1 MERGQMVTVY
11 LLGLC
16 CSMCAVAAI
25 PRAQM
30 FPYGMLSGDSLLEE
44 GDDETSKVISLPKPF
59 YFYDTPFYQLYVA
72 TNGFISA
79 QDLPMETQY
88 VDDGFPT
95 DFPVVAPFL
104 ADMDTSGGRGQIFYR
119 VTETPSVLNR
129 VAQEV
134 RRGFPDAEFTPTHAV
149 VATWENVAAY
159 EEPARTSGGTSNK
172 VNTFQAVIGY
182 DESDSYALFLYP
194 EGGLNF
200 FGTRPKESFKVAIEL
215 AARVGFSRGEV
226 SYLYFSRTEGPHYSV
241 TSDEQSIKRLT
252 QVGNT
257 GIPGLWLF
265 HTGNRYFFDNIV
277 PASTGGILAT
287 PLPREHDH
295 TLGAT
300 TPEYN
305 DFEEYEDNSNF
316 EPAHQE
322 EDGDFPLTGED
333 LEFRPAVADET
344 LQSRSS
350 DLPLSASEVS
360 HGGED
365 LPLTSE
371 PRHGSEVAERQYA
384 PPPPPPPQEA
394 TPDGG
399 AQWSQEQRPQIPV
412 EVGRLYPPRRN
423 EPPLSSGGHVVSV
436 EEDVDFDTGVIHYT
450 TENKETCARFKQQCS
465 QNAFCSDYA
474 TGFCCHCQPG
484 FYGNGRHCLP
494 EAAPQRVSG
503 KLSGTVTVGL
513 TPVELNNIDLHAYI
527 VVGDGRAYTAVSE
540 IPEPVGWA
548 LMPAAPIGE
557 LFGWLF
563 ALELPNSQAGFKTTG
578 AEFTRHAELVFYPGN
593 QRLLISQ
600 TGRGLDENNHFTVDT
615 VLSGSIP
622 FLPPAAEVTM
632 DPFKETYH
640 YYPSVATSNSVR
652 EFTVVSPDGG
662 SESFSFQLKQNITY
676 RDCRH
681 DSRVPP
687 LETQQITMERVFVMY
702 VKEERILRYAITNKI
717 SPVGGPELVN
727 PCYDGSHDCDTTA
740 QCIPLED
747 KAFQCRCGTGYSGDG
762 HNCQD
767 IDECA
772 EGLSTCGAHSQC
784 INLPG
789 SHRCRCQAGYE
800 FGFDGRTCVDMD
812 ECRSS
817 PCHGDARCTN
827 SLGSFQCQCQNGFY
841 GDGFLCSQQGQTDRT
856 KSQCEEHRDRLQGG
870 LEQAGQLPVGIF
882 VPQCDSDGRYRPLQC
897 HGSTGH
903 CWCVDSRGQERAGTR
918 TPPGTAPTDCD
929 RHEQPQQPKTQCEH
943 HRDSIQTTSPE
954 GYPIVGAF
962 VPQCDANGRYTP
974 QQCHGSTGHCWCVDS
989 QGQERHGTRTPPGT
1003 TPIDCERPDDRPKT
1017 HCEQHRDSVQT
1028 TSPLV
1033 GAFVPQCDA
1042 NGQYTP
1048 LQCHG
1053 STGHCWCV
1061 DSQGQERPRTRTSP
1075 GAPPT
1080 DCDKPDEPDRTKT
1093 HCERHR
1099 DSVQTTSP
1107 EGFPLV
1113 GAFVPQCDANGQY
1126 TPQQCHGSTGHCW
1139 CVDNRGQERPGTR
1152 TSAGSTPV
1160 DCDKPE
1166 QPKTQCE
1173 QHRDSIQTISPEGY
1187 PVVGSFVPQCDSSG
1201 HYTPL
1206 QCHGSTGH
1214 CWCVDSQGQER
1225 VGTRT
1230 LPGTTPTNCDKPE
1243 DPERLK
1249 THCEQHR
1256 DSVQTTSP
1264 EGYPILGA
1272 FVPQCDANG
1281 QYTPQQCHGSS
1292 GHCWCVDNRGQER
1305 PGTRTPPGATP
1316 VDCAKPERPKS
1327 HCELHR
1333 DGTQTEGPEGYPPV
1347 GAFVPQCDANGHY
1360 TPQQCHGSSGHCWCV
1375 DSQGQERS
1383 GTRTPPGATPFDCEK
1398 AERPR
1403 SHCELHRDRIH
1414 TTSPEGYPL
1423 AGAFVPQCDANGQY
1437 IHQQC
1442 HGSSGHCWCVD
1453 SQGQERPGTR
1463 TPPGAT
1469 PFDCDKPEQPKTQC
1483 EQHRDSIQTISPE
1496 GYPVVGSFVPQC
1508 DSSGHYTPLQC
1519 HGSTGHCWCVDSQ
1532 GQERVGT
1539 RTLPGTTPTNCDKPE
1554 DPERLKTHC
1563 EQHRDSVQT
1572 TSPEGYP
1579 ILGAFVPQCDAN
1591 GQYTPQ
1597 QCHGSSGHC
1606 WCVDNRGQERPG
1618 TRTPPGATPVDCAKP
1633 ERPKSHCELH
1643 RDGTQ
1648 TEGPEGYPPVG
1659 AFVPQ
1664 CDANGHYTPQQC
1676 HGSSGHCWC
1685 VDSQGQER
1693 SGTRTPPGA
1702 TPFDCEKAERPRSHC
1717 ELHRDRI
1724 HTTSPEGY
1732 PLAGAFVP
1740 QCDANGQYIHQQCH
1754 GSSGHC
1760 WCVDSQGQERP
1771 GTRTPPGATPFDCDK
1786 PERPKSHCEH
1796 LRDSIQ
1802 TTSPEG
1808 HQLAG
1813 AYVPQCDAN
1822 GHYTPQQCHGSTGH
1836 CWCVDTR
1843 GQERPGTRTPPGA
1856 TPINC
1861 DKPDCTKT
1869 HCERHRDRVQ
1879 TTSPDG
1885 HPLVGVYVPHCDANG
1900 QYTPQQC
1907 RGSSGHCWCVDSQ
1920 GQERPGTRTPP
1931 GTTPFDCDQQE
1942 RPRSH
1947 CELHR
1952 DSIQTTSPEGHPLA
1966 GAYVPQCDANG
1977 NYTPQQC
1984 HGSSGHCWCVDSQ
1997 GQERSGTRT
2006 PPGATPFDCE
2016 KPERPKSHCEQHRE
2030 SIQTTSPE
2038 GHQLAGAYVPECD
2051 NNGHYTSRQC
2061 HGSTGHCW
2069 CVDSQGQERPGTRT
2083 PPGATPFDCDKPERP
2098 KSHCEQHRESIQ
2110 TTSPEGH
2117 QLAGAYVPQCDANG
2131 HYTPQQ
2137 CHGSTGHCWC
2147 VDSQGQERP
2156 GTRTPPG
2163 TTPFDCDQQERPKSH
2178 CEQHRESIQTTSPE
2192 GHQLAGAYVPEC
2204 DNNGHYT
2211 SRQCH
2216 GSTGHCWCVDSQ
2228 GQERPGTRTPPGAT
2242 PFDCDKPERPKSH
2255 CEQHR
2260 ESIQTTSP
2268 EGHQLAGAYVPQC
2281 DANGHYTPQQCHG
2294 STGHCWCV
2302 DSQGQER
2309 PGTRTPPGTTPI
2321 DCDKPEPPR
2330 SHCEQHRDS
2339 VQTTSPDGYPILGAF
2354 IPQCDAN
2361 GQYTPQQCHGS
2372 SGHCWCVD
2380 NQGQERPGTR
2390 TPPGATPFNC
2400 DKQERPQTHCEQH
2413 RDRAQATGPEGK
2425 PIPGAYIPH
2434 CDTNGRYTSQQCHGS
2449 TGHCWCVDSH
2459 GQERPGTRTPPGTTP
2474 IDCERPNQRPKTHC
2488 EHHRASVQ
2496 TTSPEGYPLV
2506 GAFVPQCDAHGQYTP
2521 QQCHGSI
2528 GQCWC
2533 VDSNG
2538 QERAGTRTPSGV
2550 PPVDCDAPVYA
2561 APTER
2566 PESVCERWRSSL
2578 MEHYGGKPEPQ
2589 QYLPQCEP
2597 DGQFS
2602 PIQCYGETTYC
2613 WCVDQDG
2620 REVPGTRSND
2630 VVKPACLPSVAPPT
2644 VRPLP
2649 RPDVTPPSHTDVTLL
2664 YAQGQK
2670 IGALPLNG
2678 SRLDASRSRTLLT
2691 LHGSIVVG
2699 LSYDCKQN
2707 QVYWTDLSART
2718 INRASMVPGAEPEIL
2733 INSNLVSPEGLAVDV
2748 NRRLMFWVDSN
2759 PDLIERSNLDGSDRR
2774 TLFDRDLVN
2783 PRAIIVVS
2791 STGSLYWT
2799 DWNREAPKIESASVD
2814 GQNRRVVVSEGIGLP
2829 NALTYD
2835 YSSGH
2840 ICWADAGTK
2849 RLECVFPDG
2858 SRRRVINPSLNYPFS
2873 MVYHRNHFYYTDWR
2887 RDGVI
2892 TVSKDSGKL
2901 TDEYLPDQR
2910 SHLYGIAIA
2919 TSHCLSGN
2927 H

>member
-717 SPVGGPELVN
+717 SPVGGLTGPELVN

-1907 RGSSGHCWCVDSQ
+1907 
-1920 GQERPGTRTPP
+1920 
-1931 GTTPFDCDQQE
+1931 
-1942 RPRSH
+1942 
-1947 CELHR
+1947 
-1952 DSIQTTSPEGHPLA
+1952 
-1966 GAYVPQCDANG
+1966 
-1977 NYTPQQC
+1977 
-1984 HGSSGHCWCVDSQ
+1984 
-1997 GQERSGTRT
+1997 
-2006 PPGATPFDCE
+2006 
-2016 KPERPKSHCEQHRE
+2016 
-2030 SIQTTSPE
+2030 
-2038 GHQLAGAYVPECD
+2038 
-2051 NNGHYTSRQC
+2051 

>member
-717 SPVGGPELVN
+717 SPVGGLTGPELVN

-1942 RPRSH
+1942 RP
-1947 CELHR
+1947 
-1952 DSIQTTSPEGHPLA
+1952 
-1966 GAYVPQCDANG
+1966 
-1977 NYTPQQC
+1977 
-1984 HGSSGHCWCVDSQ
+1984 
-1997 GQERSGTRT
+1997 
-2006 PPGATPFDCE
+2006 
-2016 KPERPKSHCEQHRE
+2016 KSHCEQHRE